1 MRKVISLLL
10 IACMLLALTACGASN
25 VSAPE
30 APKADAAATEA
41 ASTDAAAPATEAAKV
56 YKVGICQLVQHEA
69 LDAATQGFMDKLTEL
84 LGAEN
89 VVFDNQNASGDPA
102 TCATIVNAFVADN
115 VDLIM
120 ANATPALQAAAAATA
135 DIPIL
140 GTSVTEYGVA
150 MGIQDFDGTVGG
162 NISGTSDLA
171 PLDVQA
177 QMMKDWF
184 PDAKNVGL
192 LYCSAEDNSQYQVD
206 TVQKYLEDLGFTCKQ
221 YSFTDSNDLQAVV
234 QTVANE
240 SDAVYIPTDN
250 TAASCTGIISPI
262 LEDAGVPAIV
272 GEEGICDGCGVATLS
287 ISYYD
292 LGVKTAQMAY
302 DVLTGA
308 ADISTMPVGYA
319 DKQTRKYNVR
329 ICEALGI
336 TPLEGY
342 EPIG

>member
-1 MRKVISLLL
+1 MKKLLAIL
-10 IACMLLALTACGASN
+10 LTACMLLAMTACGASN
-25 VSAPE
+25 TPATDAPM
-30 APKADAAATEA
+30 ADAAATE
-41 ASTDAAAPATEAAKV
+41 TAKV
-56 YKVGICQLVQHEA
+56 YKIGICQLVQHEA
-69 LDAATQGFMDKLTEL
+69 LDAASQGFMDRLTEL
-84 LGAEN
+84 LGEGS
-89 VVFDNQNASGDPA
+89 VEFDYQNASGDTA
-102 TCATIVNAFVADN
+102 TCGTIVNAFVSDE

-150 MGIQDFDGTVGG
+150 MGIKDFNGTVGG

-177 QMMKDWF
+177 QMVKDWF
-184 PDAKNVGL
+184 PNAQNIGL

-221 YSFTDSNDLQAVV
+221 YSFTDSNDLQAVA
-234 QTVANE
+234 QAAADE
-240 SDAVYIPTDN
+240 SDAMYIPTDN
-250 TAASCTGIISPI
+250 TAASCTGTIDPI
-262 LEDAGVPAIV
+262 LEAAGVPAIV
-272 GEEGICDGCGVATLS
+272 GEEGICLGCGVATLS

-292 LGVKTAQMAY
+292 LGVKTAEMAY

-308 ADISTMPVGYA
+308 ADISTMPIGYA
-319 DKQTRKYNVR
+319 DKQTPKYNAR
-329 ICEALGI
+329 ICEALDI